1 MTIQEYYDLEYKEQ
15 QIIFRE
21 YWVQKLGYFPTKIE
35 KVAIKQ
41 TREEA
46 RRLDELADIEFEKF
60 LKKLK

>member
-21 YWVQKLGYFPTKIE
+21 YWIQNLGYFPTKIE
-35 KVAIKQ
+35 KVAMKL
-41 TREEA
+41 TKEEA

-60 LKKLK
+60 IKSK